1 MKTELHTEWTVAD
14 ICKGFVYNEL
24 EGKGLFGLDGHLTI
38 QPEYQR
44 HYIYNDGKKDVAV
57 VESLLSHYPLGLI
70 YFNRTSSGQY
80 EVLDGQQ
87 RITSLGRFVTG
98 KFAIEDANGN
108 IQYFSGLAKEQQQLI
123 LDSKLLVY
131 VCEGEEREVKEWFKT
146 INVVGVPLNE
156 QELRNAIY
164 SGTFVSAAKRVF
176 SNSQNAETQKW
187 SHYVKGDVKRQEY
200 LRVAL
205 EWVSTALGMT
215 VDAYMSKHRRD
226 EQITELET
234 YFRSVIDWVATTFT
248 MVDKTMCGLEWGRLY
263 ELYHTTPYSIDHL
276 TARVKALL
284 IDEAVRCPR
293 NVYEYVLG
301 GETDT
306 ALLDVRYFEQKD
318 KKAAYKR
325 QTEHANKMGVSN
337 CPLCALG
344 DNANK
349 TRIYKLDE
357 MDADHVTA
365 WSKGGATA
373 LANCEMLCK
382 THNRSKGN
390 K

>member
-1 MKTELHTEWTVAD
+1 
-14 ICKGFVYNEL
+14 
-24 EGKGLFGLDGHLTI
+24 
-38 QPEYQR
+38 
-44 HYIYNDGKKDVAV
+44 
-57 VESLLSHYPLGLI
+57 
-70 YFNRTSSGQY
+70 
-80 EVLDGQQ
+80 
-87 RITSLGRFVTG
+87 
-98 KFAIEDANGN
+98 
-108 IQYFSGLAKEQQQLI
+108 
-123 LDSKLLVY
+123 
-131 VCEGEEREVKEWFKT
+131 
-146 INVVGVPLNE
+146 
-156 QELRNAIY
+156 
-164 SGTFVSAAKRVF
+164 
-176 SNSQNAETQKW
+176 
-187 SHYVKGDVKRQEY
+187 
-200 LRVAL
+200 
-205 EWVSTALGMT
+205 
-215 VDAYMSKHRRD
+215 
-226 EQITELET
+226 
-234 YFRSVIDWVATTFT
+234 

-390 K
+390 KFASLFRCIFR